1 MHNAC
6 MPTVQI
12 REFPQPLYDLLSLKA
27 QQHHRSLTQQTIA
40 ELEQAL
46 QPQAQG
52 FVRGVRRLQVL
63 HKLRMQTPSKPVV
76 LGDQLERWQWE
87 DRER

>member
-6 MPTVQI
+6 MPSLQI
-12 REFPQPLYDLLSLKA
+12 REFPEPLYDLLSYKA
-27 QQHHRSLTQQTIA
+27 QRHHRSLTQQAIA

-46 QPQAQG
+46 QPQSSG
-52 FVRGVRRLQVL
+52 LKRLQTL
-63 HKLRMQTPSKPVV
+63 GKLRARGPSSINN
-76 LGDQLERWQWE
+76 LDAQLVKWQRE

>member
-1 MHNAC
+1 

-27 QQHHRSLTQQTIA
+27 EQEHRSLTQQTIA

-46 QPQAQG
+46 QPQA
-52 FVRGVRRLQVL
+52 RGVRRLQVL
-63 HKLRMQTPSKPVV
+63 HKLRMQAPTQKIV
-76 LGDQLERWQWE
+76 LGDQLEQRQRE

>member
-1 MHNAC
+1 MQNAC

-27 QQHHRSLTQQTIA
+27 QQQHRSLTQQTVA

-46 QPQAQG
+46 QPQVQG
-52 FVRGVRRLQVL
+52 LRRLQVL
-63 HKLRMQTPSKPVV
+63 RKLRSHAPGQALV
-76 LGDQLERWQWE
+76 LGDQLERWQRE
-87 DRER
+87 DRDR